1 MKIRFFSGIKQFFNR
16 RVGAFGAA
24 LMVLVG
30 GAAAAKAE
38 KPAED
43 ILAPDATI
51 EQTTNYVSVEP
62 KIVAQAETDPFF
74 IGYHE
79 SEEKTHLLAKDV
91 LTKIMENA
99 GAEITYDKT
108 GKYPTY
114 KVQVGDETYTYSP
127 GSGKFTSS
135 KGSVYCRFYATND
148 ELANVDN
155 VILAI
160 GGSGS
165 HGRGEN
171 MNDIFLSPNSVVI
184 NTYIGEGGSAYASA
198 DVMVD
203 CAKFA
208 NATFAGK
215 SEKVHNVITG
225 FSEGAQVA
233 FIAVARNPEIF
244 QTLICSNGTSYWSTD
259 KTNVILKFANDKE
272 NPYGNLRGINYYFLE
287 SKDNH
292 GWGPIIDMT
301 VQSLV
306 ENDVPVDNIR
316 FFTNDP
322 YFVEQKKGQVPV
334 VKSILDYR
342 FHFLEPD
349 EEKFGLWRRHGSG
362 QDMIN
367 QSGILDC
374 VSSKP
379 YVNKYA
385 QTNPCF
391 RQNQY
396 TAENKPAEIGRAR

>member
-1 MKIRFFSGIKQFFNR
+1 MKIRFFSGIKQIFNR
-16 RVGAFGAA
+16 RVGAISAA

-79 SEEKTHLLAKDV
+79 SEEKTHLLEKDV
-91 LTKIMENA
+91 LTRIMENA

-114 KVQVGDETYTYSP
+114 KVQVGDETYTYR
-127 GSGKFTSS
+127 SGNCKFTSS
-135 KGSVYCRFYATND
+135 RGSVYCRFYATND
-148 ELANVDN
+148 ELTNVDN
-155 VILAI
+155 VILSI

-171 MNDIFLSPNSVVI
+171 MNDIFLSPNSLVV
-184 NTYIGEGGSAYASA
+184 NCYAGNDERAYDLA
-198 DVMVD
+198 DAMVD

-208 NATFAGK
+208 SATFAGK
-215 SEKVHNVITG
+215 SEKVHNVIAG

-233 FIAVARNPEIF
+233 FIAVARNPETF
-244 QTLICSNGTSYWSTD
+244 QTFICSNGTAFWTTD
-259 KTNVILKFANDKE
+259 KTNVILKYATNKE
-272 NPYGNLRGINYYFLE
+272 DPYENFRGINYYFLE
-287 SKDNH
+287 SRENN
-292 GWGPIIDMT
+292 GWGPVIDMT

-306 ENDVPVDNIR
+306 ENAVPVDNIR

-322 YFVEQKKGQVPV
+322 YFVEQKKGKIPV

-342 FHFLEPD
+342 FHFLEPE
-349 EEKFGLWRRHGSG
+349 EEKFGVWHQHGSG

-385 QTNPCF
+385 QANPYF

-396 TAENKPAEIGRAR
+396 IAENKPAGIGHAR